1 MRPRAV
7 LASVMALVLALMAP
21 TLASG
26 ADETSRSP
34 RAASRTDGFRLPE
47 GFVPAVA
54 RSGDRGV
61 YLIQLRAPS
70 LAAAISADGVLAPSV
85 QRESVAK
92 ILRSQEAAVDAA
104 RELGGEVR
112 FRFAR
117 SVNAFSAVLSPAA
130 ASRLAARADVVTV
143 VRASRVSPALSSSV
157 PFIGVPEVWKEHGA
171 RGKGVVVAVIDSGID
186 YTHAN
191 FGGSGVP
198 EDYDSNDPSVI
209 EPGTFPTIKVIDGFD
224 LVGDTGYDPFDEDPT
239 NDTPAPDPD
248 PLDRDDT
255 AAGGHGSHVAGICCG
270 RGVRRSIHKGVAPR
284 AKLMSFKVFDEG
296 ATTADVVIAAI
307 EAAIDPDGD
316 GDTNDAAD
324 VINMSLGEDYTV
336 SEVDAEALA
345 AVDAIGTIVAS
356 SAGNAGNQPNLG
368 SAYVAGTPGN
378 VPTVISVASMID
390 QLSAERLTV
399 VDPPGV
405 VLPDGGPIVFQDW
418 SVPYGADITAE
429 IVDAREF
436 DEPADPSGEPAP
448 DDRILCDQVPRQS
461 PFAGK
466 IALIFKGPFDGGDC
480 FVEDK
485 VINAQQAGAI
495 AVVLWDGFGGLP
507 GPIGTGGN
515 ESQVVIPVVD
525 LSGNDSAAVA
535 STLSPNAPATYNDVP
550 VTVTLGAE
558 TAVIPGHEDRLSSF
572 TSEGPTRHTSAL
584 KPDIAAPGD
593 AIVSTLVGS
602 GTGNATIGGTSMASP
617 HIAGVAALLRQIHP
631 DLDPQEIK
639 ALMMNQA
646 TRRITNLDQTRASAT
661 VMGAGRVRANQSAEA
676 VSLATPGSLS
686 LGLRAM
692 AGTTVFSRSI
702 RVRNMDD
709 VRHGYRVS
717 GSVRY
722 FDFDPAVA
730 TVDVGPSGG
739 PFEDRFAFGLGPGR
753 SRTIFVRFTLDP
765 SVISPPEQLYGWY
778 YFHANVDGSVVIA
791 QRKNGKDKLLVPWH
805 VAPLAASDDVMT
817 PASLDLTAGP
827 GQLSLSTFPAAGVS
841 FADLYLLGAT
851 DPTTTGLEDDI
862 VAIGARS
869 FAGSTINGQPEGI
882 PTGTEPLLGLT
893 WLEFLTQLDTP
904 DEPIEF
910 VVQTSGIHS
919 ISDMVETDVLVDVGA
934 DGVFADA
941 QLQADAVLVKVPG
954 FLSAGTTCLFVLPS
968 TFDVCDATYF
978 ADYTV
983 YNSTLTGLAVDAR
996 ALGLSNAN
1004 SVLSYSVT
1012 QCSGFAAAIEFV
1024 TCETVGTIDPA
1035 TGTYG
1040 PTLDARNPALEID
1053 PLVCGG
1059 FFGGAA
1065 CTGPNTVSV
1074 TVGSAGPGDDP
1085 RILVVFPNNAP
1096 GDQGDVITTT
1106 T

>member
-7 LASVMALVLALMAP
+7 LAFVMALVLALMAP

-26 ADETSRSP
+26 TGETSRSP
-34 RAASRTDGFRLPE
+34 RAATRADGFRLPE

-70 LAAAISADGVLAPSV
+70 LAAMISAHGSLAPSV
-85 QRESVAK
+85 QRESVAR
-92 ILRSQEAAVDAA
+92 ILGSQDAAVDAA
-104 RELGGEVR
+104 RGLGGEVR

-117 SVNAFSAVLSPAA
+117 TVNAFSAVLSPSD
-130 ASRLAARADVVTV
+130 ASRLAARPDVVRV
-143 VRASRVSPALSSSV
+143 VRASRVSPALRSSV
-157 PFIGVPEVWKEHGA
+157 PFIGVPRVWKDYGA

-191 FGGSGVP
+191 FGGSGVRA
-198 EDYDSNDPSVI
+198 DYASNDPSVI
-209 EPGTFPTIKVIDGFD
+209 EPGSFPTSKVIDGYD
-224 LVGDTGYDPFDEDPT
+224 LVGDEGYDPFDDDPT

-255 AAGGHGSHVAGICCG
+255 PAGGHGSHVAGICCG
-270 RGVRRSIHKGVAPR
+270 RGVRGSIHKGVAPR
-284 AKLMSFKVFDEG
+284 AKLMSFKVFDVG
-296 ATTADVVIAAI
+296 ATTTDVVIAAI
-307 EAAIDPDGD
+307 ERSIDPDGD
-316 GDTNDAAD
+316 GDTSDAAD

-378 VPTVISVASMID
+378 VPTVIGVASMID
-390 QLSAERLTV
+390 ELRVERLTV
-399 VDPPGV
+399 VDPPAV

-418 SVPYGADITAE
+418 SVPYDANITAE

-436 DEPADPSGEPAP
+436 DPPADPSGEPAP

-461 PFAGK
+461 PFDGK
-466 IALIFKGPFDGGDC
+466 IALIFKGPLADGDC

-507 GPIGTGGN
+507 SVIGTGGN
-515 ESQVVIPVVD
+515 EDQVLIPVVG
-525 LSGNDSAAVA
+525 LSGNDSAVLAA
-535 STLSPNAPATYNDVP
+535 TLSPNAPATYNEVP

-558 TAVIPGHEDRLSSF
+558 TQVVAGFEDRLSSF
-572 TSEGPTRHTSAL
+572 SSEGPTRYTSAL

-602 GTGNATIGGTSMASP
+602 GRGNLTIGGTSMASP
-617 HIAGVAALLRQIHP
+617 HIAGVAALLREIHP
-631 DLDPQEIK
+631 GRDPQEIK

-646 TRRITNLDQTRASAT
+646 TSRVTNLDQTRASAT
-661 VMGAGRVRANQSAEA
+661 VMGAGRVRANQSADA
-676 VSLATPGSLS
+676 VSLAMPGSLS
-686 LGLRAM
+686 LGLQAM
-692 AGTTVFSRSI
+692 SGRTVITRSI
-702 RVRNMDD
+702 RVENMDT
-709 VRHGYRVS
+709 VRHGYRVTA
-717 GSVRY
+717 GVRY
-722 FDFDPAVA
+722 FDFDPAIA
-730 TVDVGPSGG
+730 TVEVGSSGG
-739 PFEDRFAFGLGPGR
+739 PFGDAFTFGLAPGR
-753 SRTIFVRFTLDP
+753 SRTFFVRFRLDP
-765 SVISPPEQLYGWY
+765 SLISPPEQLYGWY
-778 YFHANVDGSVVIA
+778 YFHPNVDGQVVIT
-791 QRKNGKDKLLVPWH
+791 QRKGGKDKLRVPWH
-805 VAPLAASDDVMT
+805 VAPLAASDDAVT
-817 PASLDLTAGP
+817 PASLDLTSGP
-827 GQLSLSTFPAAGVS
+827 GQLSLSSFPAAGVS

-851 DPTTTGLEDDI
+851 DRTTTRLEDDI

-869 FAGSTINGQPEGI
+869 FTGPTINGSPTGV

-893 WLEFLTQLDTP
+893 WLEFLTQVDTP
-904 DEPIEF
+904 QEPVEF

-919 ISDMVETDVLVDVGA
+919 ISDMVETDVLIDIGA
-934 DGVFADA
+934 DGVFSDP
-941 QLQADAVLVKVPG
+941 QIQADAVLVKVPG

-1012 QCSGFAAAIEFV
+1012 QCSGFASAIELV
-1024 TCETVGTIDPA
+1024 TCETVGAIDPA

-1040 PTLDARNPALEID
+1040 PTLYTTDPALAID

-1059 FFGGAA
+1059 FFGGAS
-1065 CTGPNTVSV
+1065 CTGPSPVSV
-1074 TVGSAGPGDDP
+1074 AVGSAAPGDDP
-1085 RILVVFPNNAP
+1085 GILVVFPNNAP
-1096 GDQGDVITTT
+1096 NDQSTMITTST
-1106 T
+1106 

>member
-7 LASVMALVLALMAP
+7 LALAVAMGLALAP
-21 TLASG
+21 TVASG
-26 ADETSRSP
+26 TGETSRSP
-34 RAASRTDGFRLPE
+34 RAASRADGFRLPE

-54 RSGDRGV
+54 RNGDRGV
-61 YLIQLRAPS
+61 YLIQLSAPS
-70 LAAAISADGVLAPSV
+70 LAATISADGALAPAA
-85 QRESVAK
+85 QRDTVAR
-92 ILRSQEAAVDAA
+92 ILRSQESVVDAA

-117 SVNAFSAVLSPAA
+117 SVNAFSAALSPAS
-130 ASRLAARADVVTV
+130 ASRLAAHPDVARV
-143 VRASRVSPALSSSV
+143 VRASRVSPALRSSV
-157 PFIGVPEVWKEHGA
+157 PFIGVPRVWKGYGA
-171 RGKGVVVAVIDSGID
+171 LGKGVVVAVIDSGID

-191 FGGSGVP
+191 FGGSGVRA
-198 EDYDSNDPSVI
+198 DYASNDPSVI
-209 EPGTFPTIKVIDGFD
+209 EPGSFPTSKVIDGFD
-224 LVGDTGYDPFDEDPT
+224 LVGDDGYDPFDDDT
-239 NDTPAPDPD
+239 SNDTPAPDPD
-248 PLDRDDT
+248 PLDRVDT
-255 AAGGHGSHVAGICCG
+255 PAGGHGSHVAGICCG
-270 RGVRRSIHKGVAPR
+270 LGVRRSIHRGVAPR

-307 EAAIDPDGD
+307 ERAIDPDGD
-316 GDTNDAAD
+316 GDTSDAAD

-336 SEVDAEALA
+336 SEVDAEALE

-378 VPTVISVASMID
+378 VPTVIGVASVID
-390 QLSAERLTV
+390 QLRTERLTV

-405 VLPDGGPIVFQDW
+405 VLPDGGPIAFQDW
-418 SVPYGADITAE
+418 SAPYDANITAE

-436 DEPADPSGEPAP
+436 DPPADPTGEPAP
-448 DDRILCDQVPRQS
+448 DDRILCDAVPPQS
-461 PFAGK
+461 PFADK
-466 IALIFKGPFDGGDC
+466 IALIFKGPLAEGDC

-515 ESQVVIPVVD
+515 ENQVVVPVVD

-535 STLSPNAPATYNDVP
+535 ATLSPNAPATYNEIP

-558 TAVIPGHEDRLSSF
+558 AAVIPGYEDRLSSF
-572 TSEGPTRHTSAL
+572 TSEGPTRYTSAL
-584 KPDIAAPGD
+584 KPDIGAPGD
-593 AIVSTLVGS
+593 AIVSTLAGS
-602 GTGNATIGGTSMASP
+602 GRGNLTIGGTSMASP
-617 HIAGVAALLRQIHP
+617 HIAGVAALLREIHP
-631 DLDPQEIK
+631 GLDPQQIK

-646 TRRITNLDQTRASAT
+646 TPRVTNLDETRASAT
-661 VMGAGRVRANQSAEA
+661 VMGAGRVRANQSADA

-692 AGTTVFSRSI
+692 AGRTVFSQSV
-702 RVRNMDD
+702 RVLNMDT

-717 GSVRY
+717 GRLRY
-722 FDFDPAVA
+722 FDFDPSIA
-730 TVDVGPSGG
+730 TLEVGPSGG
-739 PFEDRFAFGLGPGR
+739 PFRDAFTFGLGPGR
-753 SRTIFVRFTLDP
+753 SRTLFVRFTFDP
-765 SVISPPEQLYGWY
+765 SVISPAEQLYGWY
-778 YFHANVDGSVVIA
+778 YFHPNVDGQVVIA
-791 QRKNGKDKLLVPWH
+791 QRKSGKDKLLVPWH
-805 VAPLAASDDVMT
+805 VAPLAASDDVVT
-817 PASLDLTAGP
+817 PVSLDLTAGS
-827 GQLSLSTFPAAGVS
+827 GQLSLSSFPAAGVS

-851 DPTTTGLEDDI
+851 DPTTTRLEDDI

-869 FAGSTINGQPEGI
+869 FAGRVINGQPSGV

-893 WLEFLTQLDTP
+893 WLEFLTQVDTP

-910 VVQTSGIHS
+910 IVQTSGIHS
-919 ISDMVETDVLVDVGA
+919 ISDLVETDVLVDIGA
-934 DGVFADA
+934 DGVFADP
-941 QLQADAVLVKVPG
+941 QLQADAILVKIPG

-978 ADYTV
+978 ADYSV

-996 ALGLSNAN
+996 TLGLSNAT
-1004 SVLSYSVT
+1004 SEFSYSVT
-1012 QCSGFAAAIEFV
+1012 QCSGFAEAIELV

-1065 CTGPNTVSV
+1065 CTGPDTVSV

-1096 GDQGDVITTT
+1096 NDQGTVVTTST
-1106 T
+1106 